1 MMNRGD
7 SGLDGATIA
16 DWNEGALDALGF
28 LGQPRQG
35 KMKGLV
41 VNTKNRPLFV
51 AVGVLFLIAATGSE
65 LAAQNAVPASSPAR
79 SRPFRMG
86 FTAFPHDITA
96 EALNQAREFVRTNAD
111 LIAHHIEGVPWA
123 EALRDEPFPKE
134 LVSDRETKRSMSPP
148 GAKVYLAVSPG
159 RGYLKLAEKGAT
171 PLPPELR
178 GKSYDDPLVKKAYLN
193 YCRRSIEFFKPDYL
207 AIGIEVNE
215 IFSAGKDK
223 WLAYVELHRDVYG
236 ELKKEHPN
244 LPIFASYTLH
254 NLIKSRGEMV
264 EACRELMRFNDIVG
278 VSFYPF
284 FISESPDAAFK
295 WLMENFDQFGK
306 PYAVV
311 ETNDTAERTQF
322 PKSKRVLN
330 GTPEKQ
336 ATYVRTLLALAER
349 RRFRFVV
356 LFIHRD
362 YDALWDVIKG
372 TAPELFVAWRDCGLI
387 DERGRSRPAYSEWRE
402 YLNLPFSDQARQP

>member
-1 MMNRGD
+1 MNDLRFACRQLLRNP
-7 SGLDGATIA
+7 GLTAMAVLILSVA
-16 DWNEGALDALGF
+16 AS
-28 LGQPRQG
+28 PR
-35 KMKGLV
+35 L
-41 VNTKNRPLFV
+41 
-51 AVGVLFLIAATGSE
+51 S
-65 LAAQNAVPASSPAR
+65 AQNAAEIPGAPR

-86 FTAFPHDITA
+86 FTAFPHDVTA
-96 EALNQAREFVRTNAD
+96 EALNQTRQFVRTNAD

-134 LVSDRETKRSMSPP
+134 LVKDRETKRSMTPP
-148 GAKVYLAVSPG
+148 GAKVYLAISPG
-159 RGYLKLAEKGAT
+159 RGELKLAEKGAT

-178 GKSYDDPLVKKAYLN
+178 GKTYGDPLVKKAYLN

-223 WLAYVELHRDVYG
+223 WRAYVELHRDVYR

-254 NLIKSRGEMV
+254 NLIKARGEMLK
-264 EACRELMRFNDIVG
+264 ASQELMPFNDLVG

-284 FISESPDAAFK
+284 FISEAPDVAFQ

-306 PYAVV
+306 PYAMV
-311 ETNDTAERTQF
+311 ETNDTGERLEF
-322 PKSKRVLN
+322 PKSKLVLN

-336 ATYVRTLLALAER
+336 AAYVRTLLGLAEQ

-356 LFIHRD
+356 LFIHQD
-362 YDALWDVIKG
+362 YDALWDTIKA
-372 TAPELFVAWRDCGLI
+372 TAPELFIAWRDCGLI
-387 DERGRSRPAYSEWRE
+387 DERGQPRPAYAVWRE
-402 YLNLPFSDQARQP
+402 YLNRPFSGQAQP